1 MNDTR
6 SPSSRPL
13 RVAIV
18 GCGHVGLAEHLPA
31 IRNAGGEVA
40 ALIDP
45 REQADREAAEQHR
58 VPHAMG
64 SLRDALSRVDFD
76 IVAISAPSAAHR
88 ELALESIAAGKHLYL
103 EKPPTRNAREIAD
116 VLNAARAAGVCMIA
130 GSNHPY
136 RQNVIHLRD
145 RIAPGQLGEVYAID
159 CFKLRRA
166 ACPIDWGTET
176 YPQGVG
182 FYSSVH
188 RLDVA
193 LYLLGSP
200 EPESVSART
209 YNHFTHEKS
218 RNAGIASP
226 SGLVEDSVIAT
237 VHFRNG
243 CTLTLR
249 DIHSAHMAEPNDM
262 QCWFGQMSVFGTR
275 AGATLHPL
283 AIYRTEPHDAQSIEI
298 PSVNNDLHAS
308 HHPAYVQL
316 FDWIRGGP
324 APEGTPGRALLLMR
338 LIDALYVSAR
348 SGGQQVRFDA
358 Q

>member
-1 MNDTR
+1 MTPKNRATSD
-6 SPSSRPL
+6 PL

-31 IRNAGGEVA
+31 VRKAGGEIVA
-40 ALIDP
+40 LVDS
-45 REQADREAAEQHR
+45 RDRVAHDAAHVHR
-58 VPHAMG
+58 VPYATT
-64 SLRDALSRVDFD
+64 SLTEALAGVDFD
-76 IVAISAPSAAHR
+76 VVAVSAPSEVHR
-88 ELALESIAAGKHLYL
+88 ALALEAIAAGKHLYL
-103 EKPPTRNAREIAD
+103 EKPPTRNAAEITEVVA
-116 VLNAARAAGVCMIA
+116 AARAAGACMIA
-130 GSNHPY
+130 GSNHPF
-136 RQNVIHLRD
+136 RQNVTHLRD
-145 RIAPGQLGEVYAID
+145 RIASGHLGDVYAVD

-166 ACPIDWGTET
+166 ACPVDRGTES
-176 YPQGVG
+176 YDQGVG

-200 EPESVSART
+200 EPESVCART
-209 YNHFTHEKS
+209 YNHFTLEKS
-218 RNAGIASP
+218 RAAGIDAP
-226 SGLVEDSVIAT
+226 SGRVEDSIIAT
-237 VHFRNG
+237 IHFRDG

-262 QCWFGQMSVFGTR
+262 QCWFGDMTIFGTH

-283 AIYRTEPHDAQSIEI
+283 TIYRTDPSDAQSIEI

-316 FDWIRGGP
+316 FDWIRTGR
-324 APEGTPGRALLLMR
+324 APEGTPDRAVMLMR
-338 LIDALYVSAR
+338 LIDAMHASAR
-348 SGGQQVRFDA
+348 ANGRQIRF